1 MAVSARYRALHL
13 SLVIFPSFLLSLF
26 PLSSLGRMGT
36 VVSPSNVHVAAI
48 FNFRQR
54 FYREKSL
61 AQFFKHRAGAPE
73 ARKAAE
79 SRRRFVPPFVMGLG
93 KKQRATPSERR
104 QAHERC
110 VRKRSKYAA
119 RQTSLKSRRYCND
132 NSISETCRRWV
143 VPPPLPLPPGRISGI
158 FPYDL
163 NTISEQFR
171 RTSRGRT
178 LSLSLSVP
186 CASPVREFHPIRRFV
201 NLFG

>member
-1 MAVSARYRALHL
+1 MPWQFLRDIARFTFRSL
-13 SLVIFPSFLLSLF
+13 SFPPFSFLSFLSRPSGEWERLSLF
-26 PLSSLGRMGT
+26 RT
-36 VVSPSNVHVAAI
+36 C
-48 FNFRQR
+48 
-54 FYREKSL
+54 
-61 AQFFKHRAGAPE
+61 
-73 ARKAAE
+73 KAAE